1 MSDDQTRL
9 SEMNSPL
16 SASLLAAGTVVA
28 SALVV
33 VGDKR
38 QQAWRLPVDC
48 NDSPA
53 VSGLSFQVLENR
65 SP

>member
-9 SEMNSPL
+9 SEVNSPL

-38 QQAWRLPVDC
+38 QQAWRPPVDR

-53 VSGLSFQVLENR
+53 VSGLSFQVLENQ